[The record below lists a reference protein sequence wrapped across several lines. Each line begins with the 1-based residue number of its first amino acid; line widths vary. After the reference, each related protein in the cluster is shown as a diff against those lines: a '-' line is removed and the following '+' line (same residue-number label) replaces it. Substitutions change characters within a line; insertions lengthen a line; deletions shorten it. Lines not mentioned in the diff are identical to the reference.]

1 MGSPRLQLVGSAGI
15 PDRFRSAQ
23 IDGCRRAVRYEGFLG
38 ARLRAGTICSPPQRA
53 GVGDGILIRP
63 DRAFFAVG
71 DGSDRNPRAVRQ
83 VMERFTSMLAEIPDL
98 DPDRTHRQE
107 DLPALRE
114 RLSGAANALL
124 RDLCP
129 GDGCT
134 LTGILLLHTKGGLR
148 GLLFHTGDSLL
159 YHGDAES
166 GETQRLTKSNFWL
179 VGRTDR
185 FFQIDEIPL
194 RDSSRLLLATDGFHA
209 LFPAGRSCP
218 EEILGELFIGE
229 AVEEIPER
237 LFEGDGSFGGGRD
250 DAAILCFTPARRSAA
265 WPPILLGGT
274 SAAEEGRLQIQTTSV
289 RTEDDKKTFSRADN
303 GMRRGLPSERGGPG
317 DGERRDRGGDCCRA
331 AGNGPAEESWP

>member
-1 MGSPRLQLVGSAGI
+1 MGGNMGSAGLQLVGSAGI
-15 PDRFRSAQ
+15 PDRFRNAQ
-23 IDGCRRAVRYEGFLG
+23 IDERRRAVRYDGFLG
-38 ARLRAGTICSPPQRA
+38 ARLRVGTIRSPHTA

-71 DGSDRNPRAVRQ
+71 DGSDRNPCAVRQ
-83 VMERFTSMLAEIPDL
+83 VMERFTLMLAEIPDL
-98 DPDRTHRQE
+98 DPDRTHRKE

-114 RLSGAANALL
+114 RLSVAANALL

-134 LTGILLLHTKGGLR
+134 LTGILLLHTTGGQR

-166 GETQRLTKSNFWL
+166 GETRRLTKSNFWF

-194 RDSSRLLLATDGFHA
+194 RNSSRLLLATDGFSA
-209 LFPAGRSCP
+209 LFPAGHSRP
-218 EEILGELFIGE
+218 EEILGELFKGE

-237 LFEGDGSFGGGRD
+237 LFEGGGSFGGGRD
-250 DAAILCFTPARRSAA
+250 DAAVLCLTPARRSTA
-265 WPPILLGGT
+265 WPPVLLGGT
-274 SAAEEGRLQIQTTSV
+274 SAAEEGRLQEKTCAAV
-289 RTEDDKKTFSRADN
+289 RTEDDKKTF
-303 GMRRGLPSERGGPG
+303 
-317 DGERRDRGGDCCRA
+317 
-331 AGNGPAEESWP
+331 